1 VSVQKGYSVIKR
13 ISLLLGTAFL
23 AAMMMVATAA
33 PAFAAAKECDSGDS
47 PGCKTQTT
55 TTTVDVDDP
64 NKNND
69 RFFTTDTVTTE
80 ESQRGNFNDG
90 TTSTNDKVE
99 KNRQQTDCQNPS
111 TKQNGPSCA

>member
-1 VSVQKGYSVIKR
+1 MIKR
-13 ISLLLGTAFL
+13 ISLLVTAAL
-23 AAMMMVATAA
+23 TAALMMVAMAA

-55 TTTVDVDDP
+55 TTTVQVDDP
-64 NKNND
+64 NKKND

-90 TTSTNDKVE
+90 TTSTNKNVE
-99 KNRQQTDCQNPS
+99 KDRTQTDCQNPS
-111 TKQNGPSCA
+111 TKPNGPSC

>member
-1 VSVQKGYSVIKR
+1 MIKR

-55 TTTVDVDDP
+55 FTEVQVDDP

-69 RFFTTDTVTTE
+69 RFFTTDTVETE

-90 TTSTNDKVE
+90 TMSTKDSEE
-99 KNRQQTDCQNPS
+99 KGRVQTDCQNPS
-111 TKQNGPSCA
+111 TKPNGPSC